1 MNHLIISEKN
11 IAAQRIATILS
22 GGKYKKS
29 SYQRVPYYDF
39 DKGEDGYTVVGL
51 RGHIINL
58 DYPEEYRNWRS
69 HPVRELVNLEP
80 EKRVQAKAVV
90 NTLKKLAPEA
100 DLVVVATDYD
110 REGEL
115 IGTEALKFITD
126 INPGVIV
133 KRARFSALTPIEIRE
148 AFDALQE
155 VDYKLAE
162 AAESRQV
169 VDLAWGATLTRFVS
183 LASQQGGS
191 QFLSVGRV
199 QSPTLALVVG
209 REKEVKAF
217 EPEQFWRLLAILT
230 KDSDDTSEK
239 RPGDPENLQALHD
252 LGRIF
257 NKEQADELF
266 VKLETAKQARVT
278 KVTTDVKSEPPP
290 SPFDTT
296 SFLLAAGSIGLGV
309 ARAMILAEE
318 LYTSGII
325 SYPRTDNTVYPRTLG
340 LRRILEGL
348 SKLPGELG
356 SGAATLAQQDKVV
369 PSRGRK
375 QTTDHPPIHP
385 TGFLPKKKLSEEASK
400 VYTLVVQRFL
410 ATVAPWSE
418 GERTDVEFD
427 ISGELFK
434 AEGYRILSQG
444 WRTYYPF
451 FKPAKGPLPLMSEEE
466 LLDII
471 AMELDADQTKPPS
484 RFNQGALIREME
496 KLGLGTKATRH
507 DILQKLYDRRY
518 VEGNPLRPTISGEA
532 LATSLAA
539 HGGPIAQPEMT
550 AKLEAE
556 MVEIAEGSK
565 ELAYVVDHSRQL
577 LAEVLN
583 TMEGEQEAIGTE
595 IRQAIESQN
604 LVGNCPSCQNDL
616 MIRRSRRGKRFV
628 GCKGYPDC
636 TVTYPLPPSGKLVHL
651 PEACDHCGA
660 PRMVRYSKGK
670 RPWYFCLSMECPSKQ
685 KPSKEAEPAKATDG
699 EDRAELASKD
709 VEPTPDTTT

>member
-217 EPEQFWRLLAILT
+217 EPEQFWRLLATLT